1 MEMNRIEEMI
11 AENVT
16 ADIEVPEQPSV
27 QLEVPDNTKE
37 IVSELNEA
45 F

>member
-1 MEMNRIEEMI
+1 MEMNRIEEMV

-16 ADIEVPEQPSV
+16 ADIEIPEKPSV
-27 QLEVPDNTKE
+27 QLDVPGNTEE
-37 IVSELNEA
+37 IVSELNEV